1 MTACISWG
9 ITLQAL
15 LLPRMMVGA
24 IVVVTKGNSVRSR
37 KQWAAMVSALADTS
51 CTKVFSGSVVM

>member
-1 MTACISWG
+1 MTLSAVSPSARRKLMTACISWG

-37 KQWAAMVSALADTS
+37 KQ
-51 CTKVFSGSVVM
+51 